1 MKFLIS
7 LFSLLL
13 MFSANVLAQ
22 PQLKLSAMRYDFGS
36 ILWKQPATAVFS
48 ITNSGTSDLI
58 IEDVHPDCGCTVA
71 TWTQAN
77 IAPGETGNITVTYDA
92 ELLGRFN
99 KQLAVTTNENPMP
112 FYLTLSG
119 DVVTEIK
126 DFSKEYAYH
135 IGDIYL
141 DTDNVEF
148 DDVQKGEFPFKTITV
163 FNAGRK
169 SYKPQLMHLPK
180 YLKAECDPEIVRP
193 GEQGF
198 LNIILDSELLRE
210 MGLNQTNIYLSRFP
224 GDRISHDNEIL
235 CSAILLPEL
244 HLSENE
250 MLNAPRVKMS
260 STSLDLGSFEG
271 KSKVKGKITL
281 ENTGKSDLVI
291 SALQVYNPGISAT
304 LSKSRLKPG
313 GKTTLKVTLYADRH
327 HFKGRRRVL
336 LITNDPKMPKVT
348 VDIMVKK

>member
-1 MKFLIS
+1 MKSFLSFLS
-7 LFSLLL
+7 LFFLL
-13 MFSANVLAQ
+13 SAGVVAQ
-22 PQLKLSAMRYDFGS
+22 PQLKLSARRYDFGS
-36 ILWKQPATAVFS
+36 ILWKQPAEAVFS
-48 ITNSGTSDLI
+48 ITNSGNSDLI

-71 TWTQAN
+71 TWTKSN
-77 IAPGETGNITVTYDA
+77 IQPGETGNILVTFDA

-99 KQLAVTTNENPMP
+99 KQLAVTTNENPLP

-126 DFSKEYAYH
+126 DYSKDYAYH

-148 DDVQKGEFPFKTITV
+148 DDVQKGDFPFKTITL

-180 YLKAECDPEIVRP
+180 YLKAVCEPEIVRP
-193 GEQGF
+193 GEKGF
-198 LNIILDSELLRE
+198 LNIILDSDLLRE

-244 HLSENE
+244 HLNENE
-250 MLNAPRVKMS
+250 LLNAPQVKMD
-260 STSLDLGSFEG
+260 STFLNLGSFEN
-271 KSKVKGKITL
+271 KSQLKGKITL
-281 ENTGKSDLVI
+281 QNTGKSDLVI
-291 SALQVYNPGISAT
+291 SALQVYNPGISAK
-304 LSKSRLKPG
+304 LGKSRLKPG
-313 GKTTLKVTLYADRH
+313 AKTTLKVTLYADRH

-336 LITNDPKMPKVT
+336 LITNDPKMPKVS
-348 VDIMVKK
+348 VDIIVKK